1 MTLPAFRIESDP
13 VMTPCDPGAKEAF
26 TTDDISEANHSHFET
41 DDESISVGT
50 WESAP
55 CRRVIE
61 SWPVHEMM
69 TIVSGALTLTHK
81 DGVSEK
87 FGPGDTFYI
96 AKGQYVVWEITEKLR
111 KKYMIVA

>member
-1 MTLPAFRIESDP
+1 MSSTDFRIDP
-13 VMTPCDPGAKEAF
+13 HPAMTPCDPGSADAF
-26 TTDDISEANHSHFET
+26 TTDEISEADHPHFEAP
-41 DDESISVGT
+41 DEGISVGT

-55 CRRVIE
+55 CRRVID

-81 DGVSEK
+81 DGRSEN

-111 KKYMIVA
+111 KMYMIVG